1 MACPA
6 YSVSSTSSSDTG
18 ISEGTAYKQSSGSTT
33 EAYYYTIF
41 SCGKGENDIIVP
53 IEAVVL
59 VPQ

>member
-1 MACPA
+1 M
-6 YSVSSTSSSDTG
+6 
-18 ISEGTAYKQSSGSTT
+18 

-41 SCGKGENDIIVP
+41 SCGKGEGDIIVP